1 MRIAVPGAG
10 ELQCEL
16 SSLFHAY
23 TKRFR
28 ISSNLCACAL
38 QYLVLV
44 NSSVNFLEYTM
55 LALKLLGIIFN
66 LCACALQ
73 YLVLVNSSVNFLVY
87 TMLASQFQT
96 VFMEMFGMANRTK
109 VSRGRVLAR
118 QR

>member
-38 QYLVLV
+38 QYLVG
-44 NSSVNFLEYTM
+44 E
-55 LALKLLGIIFN
+55 
-66 LCACALQ
+66 LQ
-73 YLVLVNSSVNFLVY
+73 RELPGVHNAG
-87 TMLASQFQT
+87 T
-96 VFMEMFGMANRTK
+96 
-109 VSRGRVLAR
+109 
-118 QR
+118 